1 MAMTQKE
8 EGHTHHQREIVALLA
23 VGAPYCPAESIVG
36 SSVDYD
42 GSSLGY
48 GGNSELSGGS
58 GTCLAQQLDCENSGD
73 KIKGP
78 TSYLWASIITRHS
91 VKDLLFRWQ

>member
-36 SSVDYD
+36 SSTMAPLWDTV
-42 GSSLGY
+42 
-48 GGNSELSGGS
+48 
-58 GTCLAQQLDCENSGD
+58 GTRNYPVAAEPVLHNNWTV
-73 KIKGP
+73 KIRVTK
-78 TSYLWASIITRHS
+78 
-91 VKDLLFRWQ
+91 